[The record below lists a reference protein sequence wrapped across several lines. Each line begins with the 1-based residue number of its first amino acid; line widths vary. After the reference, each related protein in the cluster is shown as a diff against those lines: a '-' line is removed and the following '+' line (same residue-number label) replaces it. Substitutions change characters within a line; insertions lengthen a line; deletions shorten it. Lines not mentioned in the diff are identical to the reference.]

1 MSWWKRTFGVDWFDT
16 LVHAGITFAL
26 MVIVE
31 GKTHDAEPVT
41 AVAIAGVVLYS
52 IRRHFLLRKFR
63 QTGELSGETTT
74 GVHHRLDTEARLQ
87 DLEALY
93 GRVAELEERLDFAER
108 LLAKQEEAP
117 RLEAP
122 RA

>member
-1 MSWWKRTFGVDWFDT
+1 MNWWKRSFGVDVFDT
-16 LVHAGITFAL
+16 IVHVGITFAL
-26 MVIVE
+26 MVLVE
-31 GKTHDAEPVT
+31 AKAQQAEPVT
-41 AVAIAGVVLYS
+41 ATAIVSAVLFS
-52 IRRHFLLRKFR
+52 IRRYFALKKMR
-63 QTGELSGETTT
+63 QSGELSGETTT
-74 GVHHRLDTEARLQ
+74 GVHLKLDTEARLQ

-122 RA
+122 RP

>member
-16 LVHAGITFAL
+16 LVHVGITFAI

-31 GKTHDAEPVT
+31 GNTHRGEEVT
-41 AVAIAGVVLYS
+41 AVAIVGAVLYS
-52 IRRHFLLRKFR
+52 IRRHFALRKLR
-63 QTGELSGETTT
+63 QSGELSGETTT
-74 GVHHRLDTEARLQ
+74 GTHHRLDTEARLQ

>member
-1 MSWWKRTFGVDWFDT
+1 V
-16 LVHAGITFAL
+16 GITLAL
-26 MVIVE
+26 MVLVE
-31 GKTHDAEPVT
+31 AKTHQAEPVT
-41 AVAIAGVVLYS
+41 AVAIVSAVIYS
-52 IRRHFLLRKFR
+52 VRRYFALRKLR
-63 QTGELSGETTT
+63 QAGDLSGETTT
-74 GVHHRLDTEARLQ
+74 GAHRKLDTEVRLQ

-122 RA
+122 RS

>member
-1 MSWWKRTFGVDWFDT
+1 VSWWKRTFGVDWFDT
-16 LVHAGITFAL
+16 LVHVGITFAL

-31 GKTHDAEPVT
+31 GKTHEAEPVT
-41 AVAIAGVVLYS
+41 AVAITGAVLYS
-52 IRRHFLLRKFR
+52 IRRYFALRKYR

-74 GVHHRLDTEARLQ
+74 GAHRQIDTEARLQ

>member
-1 MSWWKRTFGVDWFDT
+1 MTWWKRFFGVDLFDT
-16 LVHAGITFAL
+16 IVHVGITFAL
-26 MVIVE
+26 MVVVE
-31 GKTHDAEPVT
+31 AKTHEAEPVT
-41 AVAIAGVVLYS
+41 ATAIAGAVLYS
-52 IRRHFLLRKFR
+52 IRRYFALKKLR
-63 QTGELSGETTT
+63 QAGELSGETTT
-74 GVHHRLDTEARLQ
+74 GVHLRQDTEARLQ

-122 RA
+122 RP

>member
-1 MSWWKRTFGVDWFDT
+1 VNWWKRSFGVDVFDT
-16 LVHAGITFAL
+16 IVHVGITFAL
-26 MVIVE
+26 MVLVE
-31 GKTHDAEPVT
+31 AKAQQAEPVT
-41 AVAIAGVVLYS
+41 ATAIVSAVLFS
-52 IRRHFLLRKFR
+52 IRRYFALKKLR
-63 QTGELSGETTT
+63 QSGELSGETTT
-74 GVHHRLDTEARLQ
+74 GVHLKLDTEARLQ

-122 RA
+122 RP